1 MLKHR
6 ICAPPDPGS
15 RQRGPATVG
24 ASDAHDCT
32 GVERH
37 RGCEQGLS
45 PPDPHNKKFGDL
57 VVFTNTIDSFEIK
70 PGATQPIPVVPA
82 GSTEPQ
88 VSGFCFLLREPNVWL
103 CQSGFLLPRLGAHFT
118 RGGQI
123 QGRGLMD
130 FNRPEPFQG
139 AIDGGFGDY
148 DSAGGLIDATFPPT
162 PTGGKPRSRWEM
174 TIRTP

>member
-1 MLKHR
+1 MCGRFVITSSPEALR
-6 ICAPPDPGS
+6 RLFGYSEQPNLPPRYNVAP
-15 RQRGPATVG
+15 
-24 ASDAHDCT
+24 
-32 GVERH
+32 
-37 RGCEQGLS
+37 
-45 PPDPHNKKFGDL
+45 
-57 VVFTNTIDSFEIK
+57 
-70 PGATQPIPVVPA
+70 TQPIPVVPA